1 MKLSSTTKVINL
13 KIEDAFKLHNLK
25 ANQHEQECATG
36 KYEGESFASFA
47 ETIGIIDYFVAERVA
62 NTIWF
67 DYDFIEAMHK
77 RGAKEVILYYDMSSD
92 HLISIYDVMNTR
104 EEA

>member
-47 ETIGIIDYFVAERVA
+47 ETIGIID
-62 NTIWF
+62 
-67 DYDFIEAMHK
+67 
-77 RGAKEVILYYDMSSD
+77 
-92 HLISIYDVMNTR
+92 
-104 EEA
+104 